1 VRFANCGG
9 VVYTTPPRHAGSR
22 ASRQAI
28 KPIKMPLDARI
39 IVVSFFEKDRG
50 IGKETEFLPQNI
62 IN

>member
-1 VRFANCGG
+1 
-9 VVYTTPPRHAGSR
+9 
-22 ASRQAI
+22 
-28 KPIKMPLDARI
+28 MPLDARI